1 MAVVI
6 GYLGKHLSF
15 FCMKINHIII
25 LFRCQTYEGGFG
37 ATPENEVINL
47 IKTYLFY
54 IFKNLLL
61 YNKAHGGYSFCGLA
75 ALKLLG
81 KEKLCDID
89 LLTVNLI

>member
-47 IKTYLFY
+47 IKT
-54 IFKNLLL
+54 
-61 YNKAHGGYSFCGLA
+61 
-75 ALKLLG
+75 
-81 KEKLCDID
+81 
-89 LLTVNLI
+89 